1 MRAKTGNSLAAVA
14 VTLLTVVWGIGYAI
28 EGSYLILVWATVFPG
43 DINDLSFHIIMRF
56 EPGLAFLAG
65 FGVLFLVLGIMALV
79 AAQGFYWRRWS
90 GRFLMFGVAV
100 LAISLGLCWL
110 GLGPWIRNA
119 TNVPLGVAQVF
130 YGVLA
135 LAILS
140 MNRVEPAGIHIL
152 RLLCILVGLPLILSF
167 CSTDFIS
174 SFTSR
179 VDAGSRF
186 LALYELSYFIAGWL
200 ILATG
205 VGLLIPRLK
214 RFVTAVGL
222 MIAASMAEAAM
233 AGFALLGAFL
243 GQSREGLR
251 EGFLLF
257 FYFPF
262 TLVLLLLTASGVWYL
277 RRPAVRRALE
287 AEQEDSQGSPQLS

>member
-1 MRAKTGNSLAAVA
+1 MVG
-14 VTLLTVVWGIGYAI
+14 
-28 EGSYLILVWATVFPG
+28 
-43 DINDLSFHIIMRF
+43 
-56 EPGLAFLAG
+56 
-65 FGVLFLVLGIMALV
+65 
-79 AAQGFYWRRWS
+79 
-90 GRFLMFGVAV
+90 GRLPTFGVAV
-100 LAISLGLCWL
+100 LAISFGLCWL
-110 GLGPWIRNA
+110 GLGPWILDA

-167 CSTDFIS
+167 CSSDFLS

-214 RFVTAVGL
+214 RFMTVVGL
-222 MIAASMAEAAM
+222 MIAAGMAETAM
-233 AGFALLGAFL
+233 AGFALLALSWGNRGRVYGRVFYFL
-243 GQSREGLR
+243 SI
-251 EGFLLF
+251 FLL
-257 FYFPF
+257 
-262 TLVLLLLTASGVWYL
+262 L
-277 RRPAVRRALE
+277 
-287 AEQEDSQGSPQLS
+287 